1 MKYKQA
7 RWDFFWVVV
16 DFLGRITSD
25 GKLFVSQNLK
35 VVRLFLQNMF
45 WFFKTSHLRWRV
57 FYNLEKKPQRLW
69 TVECK
74 IEIMSDGKFAFLLL

>member
-1 MKYKQA
+1 MQVKYKQA

-45 WFFKTSHLRWRV
+45 
-57 FYNLEKKPQRLW
+57 
-69 TVECK
+69 
-74 IEIMSDGKFAFLLL
+74 